1 MRNPNIRVSLQNKSL
16 SYRYSELLRLLLID
30 LIHELQS
37 FMSFTDLQT
46 KIYEFLYDA
55 KTEYSFIQDY
65 VFNINREAELKLQLK
80 QSKDFSEKLLKDL
93 NDEIMQVESRIYVN
107 KIVVCN

>member
-1 MRNPNIRVSLQNKSL
+1 
-16 SYRYSELLRLLLID
+16 
-30 LIHELQS
+30 
-37 FMSFTDLQT
+37 MSFTDLQT
-46 KIYEFLYDA
+46 KINEFLHDA

-80 QSKDFSEKLLKDL
+80 QSKDFGEKLLKDL
-93 NDEIMQVESRIYVN
+93 NDEIMNVESRIYVKN